1 MTPEALR
8 HPITPE
14 LLALPMNEG
23 ETNSGSHSSLPKV
36 LKLDVQTQTTE
47 TFSLAQA
54 VLPEAERQSMPEE
67 EAPAPLAMLKD
78 VHRKQ
83 KSGAKPELSGS
94 RGFSNFRSDDE
105 DGYRIGNQMK
115 KFKFQMIQR
124 KNSVAESKRKTE
136 EEELDEYIRFFEKAI
151 DENNYEIIE
160 NMEMLYS
167 CTANYVSYFFSFE
180 QFEKQHHRN
189 LKNSLFQ
196 NKLTFPDLF
205 TRFID

>member
-1 MTPEALR
+1 MSEV
-8 HPITPE
+8 E
-14 LLALPMNEG
+14 
-23 ETNSGSHSSLPKV
+23 
-36 LKLDVQTQTTE
+36 
-47 TFSLAQA
+47 
-54 VLPEAERQSMPEE
+54 ERPMPEE
-67 EAPAPLAMLKD
+67 MAPMQFAMLKD
-78 VHRKQ
+78 VQKKQ
-83 KSGAKPELSGS
+83 KSGMKRELTGS

-124 KNSVAESKRKTE
+124 KNSVSEPKRKTE

-180 QFEKQHHRN
+180 QFEKQHNRN